1 MKKLRDVPVR
11 VTLVDAN
18 NFHTFQPLLY
28 QVATAGLDVDDVAYP
43 VRGILRRQANVAVR
57 MARVN
62 GFDLERRQVLVDRGE
77 PLPYDFLVVA
87 AGAISADY
95 GVPGVR
101 EHAFALEVRR

>member
-1 MKKLRDVPVR
+1 MDDWPRVVVIGAGFGGLAAVKKLRDVPVR

-62 GFDLERRQVLVDRGE
+62 GFDLERRQVLRR
-77 PLPYDFLVVA
+77 
-87 AGAISADY
+87 
-95 GVPGVR
+95 PGR
-101 EHAFALEVRR
+101 APAL